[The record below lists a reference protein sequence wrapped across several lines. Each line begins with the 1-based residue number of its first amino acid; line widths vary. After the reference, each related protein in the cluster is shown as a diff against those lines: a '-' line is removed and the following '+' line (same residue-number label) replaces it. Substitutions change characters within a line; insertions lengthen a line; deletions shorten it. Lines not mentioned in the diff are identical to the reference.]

1 MARGCGLFLIG
12 AVSAYVLALFGYII
26 WSGLGGVDRE
36 GALGMGIAF
45 VYGPALALIGG
56 ILALLVLRRR

>member
-12 AVSAYVLALFGYII
+12 AVSAYVLALAGYIL
-26 WSGLGGVDRE
+26 WSALGGVDRE
-36 GALGMGIAF
+36 GALGMGIAV

-56 ILALLVLRRR
+56 LATWRALRRR